1 MLRTKSATAT
11 GQKSI
16 LAFLQKADVDY
27 DTEDEMNDGGKIIK
41 GQDDEEIV
49 GDKFTMQEAIDHLN
63 GFEAKITRNANDDKK
78 HPLLKWQIVQ
88 AMAVLRLLQK
98 HVDGEGKME
107 ASADIARML
116 YGTSGECYKARSI
129 RYWAEEYLKTG
140 ELVTYKQGK
149 HAKVYSIITFYCK
162 SKIKIS
168 ASPNAKGMSKN
179 VFLVTSSQVK
189 RVQIVISCKKKK
201 SWSFFR

>member
-1 MLRTKSATAT
+1 
-11 GQKSI
+11 
-16 LAFLQKADVDY
+16 
-27 DTEDEMNDGGKIIK
+27 
-41 GQDDEEIV
+41 
-49 GDKFTMQEAIDHLN
+49 
-63 GFEAKITRNANDDKK
+63 
-78 HPLLKWQIVQ
+78 
-88 AMAVLRLLQK
+88 MALLRLLQK